1 MISESGLRGLRV
13 AIVGAGREGL
23 ALTRYLVHSG
33 AEVTLSDIKPA
44 DALRDRLSLL
54 QGLDV
59 RVCLGGNPP
68 DLLEADVLFVS
79 PGVPP
84 SAPIVVQARERG
96 VPISSEPRLFTQIC
110 AAPVVGITGSS
121 GKSTTAALAGEMYAA
136 SGKRVWVG
144 GNIGQP
150 LTARLLEAEL
160 SEVAVMELSSFQ
172 LELFSPG
179 YQGASLEKRRS
190 QASRVVSTEGWSPHV
205 SAITNITPNH
215 LDRHPSM
222 TEYVRAKSQII
233 AFQRPDDWAV
243 LNLDDD
249 VTSGMTTRTGARVLH
264 FSLERSVGDGAWLRG
279 DHLVACLDG
288 HERTFCHSSE
298 VKLRGSHNL
307 ANILAAACCAMAG
320 GVDLEAIRSA
330 AISFPGMK
338 HRLETVRWWR
348 GILFVNDSI
357 ATSPERSIA
366 AIHSYQEPLVL
377 LAGGRDKHLPW
388 GEWANLVLERVRV
401 LVAFGEAKP
410 IIENALADARG
421 RRSEVSRGQTVVLAV
436 DSLER
441 AVAEAA
447 KLARAGDV
455 VLFAPGGTSFDAF
468 EDFEARGERFR
479 ALVEGLP

>member
-1 MISESGLRGLRV
+1 MIPEGGLRGLRA

-33 AEVTLSDIKPA
+33 AAVTLSDIKPA
-44 DALRDRLSLL
+44 DALRDCLSLL

-59 RVCLGGNPP
+59 GLCLGGNPP
-68 DLLEADVLFVS
+68 DLLVADVLFVS

-121 GKSTTAALAGEMYAA
+121 GKSTTAALTGEMYAA

-144 GNIGQP
+144 GNIGLP

-160 SEVAVMELSSFQ
+160 PEVAVMELSSFQ

-190 QASRVVSTEGWSPHV
+190 QASTEGWSPHEA
-205 SAITNITPNH
+205 AITNITPNH

-222 TEYVRAKSQII
+222 AEYVRAKSQII
-233 AFQRPDDWAV
+233 AFQRSDDWAV
-243 LNLDDD
+243 LSLDDD
-249 VTSGMTTRTGARVLH
+249 VTSGMTPRTVARVLH

-288 HERTFCHSSE
+288 HERTFCHLPE
-298 VKLRGSHNL
+298 VKLRGRHNL

-330 AISFPGMK
+330 AISFPGMQ
-338 HRLETVRWWR
+338 HRLETVRRWR
-348 GILFVNDSI
+348 GIAFVNDSI
-357 ATSPERSIA
+357 ATSPERAIA
-366 AIHSYQEPLVL
+366 AIRSYQEPLVV

-388 GEWANLVLERVRV
+388 GEWADLVLERVRV
-401 LVAFGEAKP
+401 LVAFGEARP

-421 RRSEVSRGQTVVLAV
+421 RRPEPGRGQTVVLAV

-455 VLFAPGGTSFDAF
+455 VLLAPGGTSFDAF